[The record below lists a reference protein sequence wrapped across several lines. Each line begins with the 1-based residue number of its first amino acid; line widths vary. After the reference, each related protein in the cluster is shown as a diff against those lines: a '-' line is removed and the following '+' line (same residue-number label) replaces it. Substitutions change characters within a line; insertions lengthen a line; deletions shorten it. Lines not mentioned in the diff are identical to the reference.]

1 MDQTFYIGSVF
12 FSVLPTFAKN
22 QADMLKSM
30 TGYGKAE
37 CELSQKK
44 VTIEIKSLNSKQMDL
59 NTRISLLFRDKDLE
73 IRRELSDKLI
83 RGKVDFILYTE
94 SLGDESA
101 TKINAGIVRSY
112 YKQMEEISA
121 SLNIQLDNNI
131 LQTIL
136 TLPEVV
142 KNDRQ
147 ELDEQEWKNIL
158 GKISEA
164 IVSLDHFRI
173 QEGAVLKLD
182 LVSNIQSITSLLS
195 EVDQYEEE
203 RVTRI
208 KEKIYEG
215 LKDISIELVNEN
227 RLEQEMIFY
236 LEKMDVNE
244 EKVRLLNHCNYFLET
259 LELDEPVGKKLGF
272 IAQEIGRE
280 VNTLGSKAN
289 HMEMQK
295 LVIRMKDSLERI
307 KEQLL
312 NIL

>member
-1 MDQTFYIGSVF
+1 MV
-12 FSVLPTFAKN
+12 
-22 QADMLKSM
+22 KSM

-37 CELSQKK
+37 CEFSHKK
-44 VTIEIKSLNSKQMDL
+44 VTIEIKSLNSKSMDL
-59 NTRISLLFRDKDLE
+59 NTRISQIFREKDLE
-73 IRRELSDKLI
+73 IRRLLSDRLV

-101 TKINAGIVRSY
+101 AKINAGIVKSY
-112 YKQMEEISA
+112 YRQME
-121 SLNIQLDNNI
+121 QLTADLAIPLGDNI
-131 LQTIL
+131 LPAIL
-136 TLPEVV
+136 SLPEVV
-142 KNDRQ
+142 KNERE
-147 ELDEQEWKNIL
+147 ELDDQEWKSIL
-158 GKISEA
+158 AGIGEA
-164 IVSLDHFRI
+164 IEALDHFRI
-173 QEGAVLKLD
+173 QEGAILQQD
-182 LVSNIQSITSLLS
+182 LISNVQSITSLLS
-195 EVDQYEEE
+195 EVEQYENE
-203 RVTRI
+203 RVSRI

-215 LKDISIELVNEN
+215 LKDISIEQLNQN

-259 LELDEPVGKKLGF
+259 LEVDEAVGKKLGF

-289 HMEMQK
+289 HTEMQK

-312 NIL
+312 NVL